1 MPNWKKVIVSGS
13 DASLSSLV
21 TSGNITG
28 SGNLEV
34 SGDISGSSATTG
46 SFGRVEADIYSGDG
60 SSLSGV
66 ISSDLLETAVYDINT
81 STIFNMTFIKTASGD
96 VVICTNQE

>member
-13 DASLSSLV
+13 AASLSSLV

-46 SFGRVEADIYSGDG
+46 SFGRVEADTYSGDG
-60 SSLSGV
+60 SALGGV
-66 ISSDLLETAVYDINT
+66 VSSDLLENAVYDSS
-81 STIFNMTFIKTASGD
+81 STTILNMTFIKTADGSN
-96 VVICTNQE
+96 VICTNQT

>member
-13 DASLSSLV
+13 DASLSTLV

-34 SGDISGSSATTG
+34 SCDISGSSATTG
-46 SFGRVEADIYSGDG
+46 SFGRVEASVFKGDG
-60 SSLSGV
+60 SEL
-66 ISSDLLETAVYDINT
+66 
-81 STIFNMTFIKTASGD
+81 
-96 VVICTNQE
+96 TNLNEEDPNAIAYAIALGG